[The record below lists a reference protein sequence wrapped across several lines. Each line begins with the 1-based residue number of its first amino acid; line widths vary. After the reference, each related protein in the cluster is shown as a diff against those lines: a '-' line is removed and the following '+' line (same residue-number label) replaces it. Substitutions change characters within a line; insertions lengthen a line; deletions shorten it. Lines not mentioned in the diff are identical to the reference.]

1 MAGTSVDAPALRV
14 NAVRIGEAGDGADAV
29 HLGRCLTDL
38 RAAMIGSRASLA
50 AGLARTAWID
60 HLQAW
65 TEAAWAQRDAL
76 ASSADAYSS
85 TDASASALLTPHPVA
100 TSASS

>member
-1 MAGTSVDAPALRV
+1 MGGTTVDAPALRV
-14 NAVRIGEAGDGADAV
+14 NAVRMGEAGDGADAV

-38 RAAMIGSRASLA
+38 RAAMVGSRASLA

-76 ASSADAYSS
+76 ASSADAYSA
-85 TDASASALLTPHPVA
+85 TDASASALLTTQPAP
-100 TSASS
+100 TSPAS